1 MQKEIKN
8 KAIIFGNGPSIN
20 EINLDLLI
28 DREDV
33 STLTCNRADF
43 LLDKTDWKP
52 DYYFSFTIHVERK
65 TEDWVNSAINM
76 AKNDKTTCYLHK
88 ALKTEIADANN
99 INFADNLFEHNR
111 HEPIPSNL
119 FETNFYDKQLKSF
132 CATVTLF
139 QYCFS
144 NNVKSIGVIGQDG
157 YIFNPDQNHYDSRYK
172 YESSDFEKSNK
183 RIIKVHDVVQKHAK
197 KNNVKIYYL
206 TKNSIIKTHPYLE
219 FEDFLNL

>member
-1 MQKEIKN
+1 MNDELLYDVDLRQSDHSQFT
-8 KAIIFGNGPSIN
+8 AIFN
-20 EINLDLLI
+20 ES
-28 DREDV
+28 EV
-33 STLTCNRADF
+33 
-43 LLDKTDWKP
+43 
-52 DYYFSFTIHVERK
+52 
-65 TEDWVNSAINM
+65 
-76 AKNDKTTCYLHK
+76 
-88 ALKTEIADANN
+88 
-99 INFADNLFEHNR
+99 INFTDTSSDIIGTSSDDYLKSSNDYANETFRPNIGFDYVDGGYGELDTLIFNGSFDDYFISKDNTTAHGDTFDLRF
-111 HEPIPSNL
+111 SNL